1 MAARRWVGT
10 LCGARWGCCTTAA
23 PTRPPPRPP
32 IQRQARQA
40 AAWGFVA
47 PAMYPAPLAKT
58 NTRARGRACP
68 QTHLDGV
75 VCTGGALNLC
85 MQTPAAGTRP
95 VAVTIPTAG
104 GAHSHRIH
112 CCASH
117 PTTSASR
124 GPPHSTGRAAV
135 LLSLLGAW
143 PTPPGARVQVCL
155 GGHTQHTN
163 THTPHQLPDTHTG
176 QPRDSCVGSRG
187 PQEG

>member
-1 MAARRWVGT
+1 VWRPVGLLHHCRAHTATTPAAHSKAGT
-10 LCGARWGCCTTAA
+10 TGGGLGFCSTCHVS
-23 PTRPPPRPP
+23 RPPL
-32 IQRQARQA
+32 Q
-40 AAWGFVA
+40 
-47 PAMYPAPLAKT
+47 KT
-58 NTRARGRACP
+58 HARGRACP

-95 VAVTIPTAG
+95 VAITIPTAG

-163 THTPHQLPDTHTG
+163 THTPHQLSDTHTG